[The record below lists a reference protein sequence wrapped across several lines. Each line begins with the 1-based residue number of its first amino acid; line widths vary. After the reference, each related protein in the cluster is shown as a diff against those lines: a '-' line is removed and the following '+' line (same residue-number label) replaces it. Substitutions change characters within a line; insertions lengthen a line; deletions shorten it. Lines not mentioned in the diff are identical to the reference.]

1 MDETQ
6 GIAVVGMVGRFPG
19 APDLETFWHNVSTG
33 VCSLSTF
40 GSPPAPAPRGYP
52 GGASDN
58 YVPVRGTLSGAEEF
72 DAGFFGYQPR
82 EAEATDPQQRV
93 FLESCWAALEDA
105 GYVPENFPGSIG
117 LWAGMSNNTYLHLV
131 RQNPELERTAGAMT
145 VMLGNEKDY
154 VALRVAYKLGLRGPA
169 MAQNTACSTSLV
181 AVVNAVNALQSYQC
195 DMALAGGV
203 AIYFPQEHG
212 YTVVPGSIL
221 SPDGTVHAFDEQ
233 ANGTVF
239 GSGVGVVVLKRL
251 EDALKDNDTIHAV
264 IRGAAINNDGADKA
278 GFTAPSI
285 SGQADVIAL
294 AQALAGVSADEI
306 SYVETHGTG
315 TQLGDPIEIAGLTRA
330 FRETT
335 DATQFCALGTLKP
348 NIGHLD
354 VASGVTGLIKT
365 ILALKHQQLPPA
377 IHFNKPNPKIEW
389 ATSPFFVNT
398 ELQPWRIKNAKTRIA
413 GVSSFGF
420 GGTNAHVVVEE
431 FINSPTAISPS
442 ESERWPF
449 FLTLSARSETAL
461 ESAAAN
467 LAQYLAKHPEL
478 PLADV
483 AYTLRVGRR
492 DFAHRRAVRVE
503 GSVGHSDAIAALTDK
518 KRGAWGKAL
527 ENPSLVFLF
536 PGQGSQ
542 SCGMGKILYE
552 SSSVFRAAVDECAEI
567 LRTPLGLDIRDV
579 IFGDDETALSQTA
592 ITQPALFVISYA
604 SAKFY
609 ESQGILPSAL
619 LGHSLG
625 EYVAAHLAG
634 VFSLR
639 DALIILAERARLM
652 QSLPGGAMLAVRLP
666 EAEAAPLFAKFELS
680 LAAVNGPNLCVGSGT
695 FEQIAALEATGIACK
710 RLKTSH
716 AFHSAMTEPILEA
729 FERFVAA
736 LPRNAPTRPIVSTRT
751 GTWLTEAEAISPRYW
766 AEQLRS
772 TVRFDA
778 ALSVLLDNPN
788 TVFIECGP
796 GRILTTL
803 ARQRPEKPT
812 TLTTDSNNNEDPL
825 APLWVA
831 GVSLPEPATARR
843 VSLPTYPFE
852 RQRYFAQPKINETVT
867 TPMSASSP
875 LLTLDRKPRLLAE
888 IQETLSD
895 LSGMATADI
904 AADASFSELGFD
916 SLFLTQAAQALA
928 KQFGVSIAFRQ
939 LMEDLSTPAA
949 LTGYVDGLLAPE
961 PIPQPLPASTLPAF
975 VEGGWRS
982 EGRAQP
988 GGFETLVAQQLAIM
1002 QQQLALLSGG
1012 SVTVPKIPVAPPEPS
1027 KPTLNIASAPNVPGA
1042 GSPAIGVGGGEPTG
1056 NHGPFRPIQKTA
1068 SDEFT
1073 PQQRAHLAELTEK
1086 YLAKTSKSREYTI
1099 QHRAKLSDPRAVA
1112 GFKPFWKDL
1121 VYPIVAESSK
1131 GSQIIDIDGNKYV
1144 DMTMGFGLNFF
1155 GHGPDFLIEAVKKQL
1170 EIGIEVGP
1178 QSPLAGPVAEKLCA
1192 YVGAERAIF
1201 CNTGSEA
1208 VMAAVRA
1215 ARTVTGRDKIVMFA
1229 GAYHGV
1235 HDEVLVRGNGRGK
1248 SFPIAPGIPNS
1259 AVSETIILEYGSDEA
1274 LQVIRQR
1281 AGEIAAILVEPIQS
1295 RHPELRPMEFVK
1307 TLRALASEHEIAFV
1321 FDEIVNGFR
1330 LGRRGAAGVYDIE
1343 PDMQTFGKILGAGI
1357 PVGALT
1363 GKAKFLDAFDGGQW
1377 EYGDDSFPSVGM
1389 TFFAGTFVRNPI
1401 AMAAANAVLDRLNAD
1416 PTVADRISARG
1427 EQFGARL
1434 DAVLKKWGV
1443 PFPLERF
1450 RSMFY
1455 LNTHGATTGGLLHY
1469 HLRLRSVHIWENRPS
1484 FLSTEHTDTDLDFIL
1499 EAFEQSCAA
1508 MAEGGFLTPPAPVT
1522 LPTTPQQR
1530 EVWLAAHE
1538 SETASLSYNESI
1550 GVHLD
1555 GPLDTN
1561 QLAQSLQNIVERH
1574 SALRATF
1581 SEDGTMQ
1588 TIAPTLTL
1596 DIPLTETDEPGVA
1609 ALQKEEAS
1617 RPFDLAHGP
1626 LLRARLVRVA
1636 SDRHVFLLTAH
1647 HIVCD
1652 GWSWAVLLDELAK
1665 GMAGKTLPQPYD
1677 FAQFVQ
1683 KPANNDDLSWWKA
1696 QLESAVPPLTLP
1708 TDQARPPVFTYRG
1721 DRVHRTL
1728 PESLVGPLRKFSGKQ
1743 GATLFATLFTAYET
1757 LLRRLTGQSE
1767 LVIGVPSAGQTT
1779 IETDAPLMG
1788 HAVNLLPLP
1797 LRLPEGKSFTE
1808 LLAQRK
1814 RQVLDAF
1821 DHRDCT
1827 FGTLVSALNLQRDP
1841 SRNSL
1846 VSTTFNLERTGG
1858 GDLGF
1863 VGLTSHMSKA
1873 PRVAYQFELGFN
1885 LVDDGKTIEVEA
1897 SYNSDL
1903 FTEATITRWLAHFE
1917 TLLQGILAQPESE
1930 LATLPLLAQGGLKQL
1945 QAWGDGGMIDTIE
1958 RSFAPLAELFAAQAA
1973 KTPDAIAVTDG
1984 SKSLT
1989 YTELKASADILAMQL
2004 RAAGV
2009 EAGQGVAIELPRS
2022 VETLTAVLGVLSAAA
2037 FYVPIDPA
2045 YPKERREWLQKDSG
2059 VVANICLPPSPP
2071 ASGPSPLARSS
2082 PSPLPLIASLGRG
2095 VTESLSSR
2103 ELASNRGREVG
2114 ERCEP
2119 GEMAAL
2125 LYTSGSTG
2133 EPKGVRIAQKA
2144 IARLV
2149 KDVNWLTFANQTF
2162 LLHSAF
2168 AFDATLLE
2176 IFGPLLNGGKLVV
2189 APDGPL
2195 TLAELGQCVREN
2207 NVTTLWLTAGLFHAL
2222 ADSGLSDFT
2231 GVEQLLAGGDVLSAP
2246 QLAKALRALPQT
2258 RFFNGYGPTE
2268 NTTFTCIHPITQADT
2283 EGGSIPIGKPITG
2296 TRVKI
2301 LDAARQLCPIGIV
2314 GELYTGG
2321 EGLALG
2327 YHNDPERTS
2336 EKFVVVQGERLYR
2349 TGDLARWRTDAAIE
2363 FFGRADQQVK
2373 IRGNRVELGELE
2385 AALCRLPGVRA
2396 AAALASTDTHGDR
2409 SLVAYVVGEAEP
2421 SALKQALQLSLP
2433 PYLIP
2438 SVIVSVAALPLNA
2451 SGKIDKTKLS
2461 TQPSF
2466 VEGGSAKRGTSGAG
2480 VGSGDGVGSV
2490 EFLFAEAL
2498 GLESVAPDD
2507 DFFALGGDSLK
2518 AIRLFARIE
2527 AEFGKRLPLSALF
2540 ATPTPSGIAA
2550 RLTPS
2555 TPLIS
2560 EREGSGGWVQ
2570 DSVRGTLVPLQ
2581 PNGNRAPLF
2590 LIHHVQGIVI
2600 LYRDLAK
2607 HLGDEQPVFALEAA
2621 GIDGETEPH
2630 DSIFTMAQDY
2640 AALIQKQFP
2649 DGPYRVA
2656 GFSSGGIVA
2665 LEVAR
2670 VLRSA
2675 GKVVE
2680 FVGMFDSYAP
2690 EYHRLHPEFTNP
2702 ETTAQRLAS
2711 HFSMFRKLDTKS
2723 QGEYLKGRFK
2733 KVQGRLKPVA
2743 AEEPDKA
2750 FWEALGRVRQA
2761 QEKAIHEHFP
2771 EAYEAPVTLFRALEH
2786 SGPWDEVLFWGE
2798 ALPQV
2803 ELCDVP
2809 GDHHLLIQEPFVRT
2823 LAQELTQRLAPPTLR
2838 LVKAA

>member
-1 MDETQ
+1 MDETRRMDETQ

-40 GSPPAPAPRGYP
+40 AATDDPT
-52 GGASDN
+52 

-105 GYVPENFPGSIG
+105 GYVPENYPGCIG

-169 MAQNTACSTSLV
+169 IAQNTACSTSLV

-221 SPDGTVHAFDEQ
+221 SPDGTVHAFDAQ

-335 DATQFCALGTLKP
+335 EATQFCALGTLKP

-377 IHFNKPNPKIEW
+377 IHFSKPNPKIEW

-398 ELQPWRIKNAKTRIA
+398 ELQPWRIENATTRIA

-420 GGTNAHVVVEE
+420 GGTNAHVVISEASL
-431 FINSPTAISPS
+431 SPQLPS
-442 ESERWPF
+442 NGGEM
-449 FLTLSARSETAL
+449 LCLSARSETAL

-467 LAQYLAKHPEL
+467 LAQHLAKHPEQS
-478 PLADV
+478 LADV

-492 DFAHRRAVRVE
+492 EFAHRRAVRVE
-503 GSVGHSDAIAALTDK
+503 DSAGHSDAIAALTDK

-527 ENPSLVFLF
+527 ENPALVFLF

-542 SCGMGKILYE
+542 SCGMGKSLYE
-552 SSSVFRAAVDECAEI
+552 SSSVFRAAVDECAE
-567 LRTPLGLDIRDV
+567 LLKGPLGLDIRDV
-579 IFGDDETALSQTA
+579 IFGDDEAALSQTA

-604 SAKFY
+604 SAKLF
-609 ESQGILPSAL
+609 ESQGVTPSAM

-634 VFSLR
+634 VFSLP
-639 DALIILAERARLM
+639 DALTILAERARLM

-666 EAEAAPLFAKFELS
+666 EAEAAPLFAKFDLS

-716 AFHSAMTEPILEA
+716 AFHSAMTEPILDE
-729 FERFVAA
+729 FERFVAT
-736 LPRNAPTRPIVSTRT
+736 LPRNAPTQAIVSTRT
-751 GTWLTEAEAISPRYW
+751 GTWLTESEAISPRYW

-778 ALSVLLDNPN
+778 ALSVLLETPN
-788 TVFIECGP
+788 SIFIECGP
-796 GRILTTL
+796 GRVLTTL
-803 ARQRPEKPT
+803 AKQCPEKPR
-812 TLTTDSNNNEDPL
+812 TLTTDDDPL
-825 APLWVA
+825 AQLWVA
-831 GVSLPEPATARR
+831 GVSLPEPSTARR

-867 TPMSASSP
+867 TPMSAPSP
-875 LLTLDRKPRLLAE
+875 LITLDRKPRLLAE

-895 LSGMATADI
+895 LSGMATGDI

-961 PIPQPLPASTLPAF
+961 APLAPVQRGEEITFELPRPA
-975 VEGGWRS
+975 EGGVLATTDGS
-982 EGRAQP
+982 IQA
-988 GGFETLVAQQLAIM
+988 LVAQQLAIM

-1012 SVTVPKIPVAPPEPS
+1012 GATAQTVRVAPPEPA
-1027 KPTLNIASAPNVPGA
+1027 KPTLNIASAPNVPSA
-1042 GSPAIGVGGGEPTG
+1042 RGGEPTG

-1068 SDEFT
+1068 TDEFT
-1073 PQQRAHLAELTEK
+1073 PQQREHLAELTQK

-1170 EIGIEVGP
+1170 ELGIEVGP

-1215 ARTVTGRDKIVMFA
+1215 ARTVTGRDKIVMFS

-1330 LGRRGAAGVYDIE
+1330 LGRRGAAGVYEIE

-1377 EYGDDSFPSVGM
+1377 GYGDDSFPSVGM
-1389 TFFAGTFVRNPI
+1389 TFFAGTFVRNPL
-1401 AMAAANAVLDRLNAD
+1401 AMAAANAVLERLNAD
-1416 PTVADRISARG
+1416 PTIADRISARG

-1469 HLRLRSVHIWENRPS
+1469 HLRLRNVHIWENRPS
-1484 FLSTEHTDTDLDFIL
+1484 FLSTEHTDADLDFIL
-1499 EAFEQSCAA
+1499 DAFEQSCAA
-1508 MAEGGFLTPPAPVT
+1508 MAAGGFLTPPAPVT

-1550 GVHLD
+1550 GIHLEGD
-1555 GPLDTN
+1555 LDTN
-1561 QLAQSLQNIVERH
+1561 QLTQSLQSIVERH
-1574 SALRATF
+1574 GALRATF
-1581 SEDGTMQ
+1581 SEDGTTQ

-1626 LLRARLVRVA
+1626 LLRARLVRVS

-1652 GWSWAVLLDELAK
+1652 GWSWAVLLDELTK

-1677 FAQFVQ
+1677 FAEFAQ

-1696 QLESAVPPLTLP
+1696 HLESPVPPLALP
-1708 TDQARPPVFTYRG
+1708 TDQTRPAVFTYRG
-1721 DRVHRTL
+1721 DRVHRLL
-1728 PESLVGPLRKFSGKQ
+1728 PESLVGSLRKFSGKQ

-1757 LLRRLTGQSE
+1757 LLRRLTGQNE

-1779 IETDAPLMG
+1779 IETDAPLVG
-1788 HAVNLLPLP
+1788 HAVNLLPLS
-1797 LRLPEGKSFTE
+1797 LRQAKGESFTE
-1808 LLAQRK
+1808 LLARRK
-1814 RQVLDAF
+1814 RQILDAF

-1827 FGTLVSALNLQRDP
+1827 FGTLVSALNLKRDP

-1897 SYNSDL
+1897 SYNPDL
-1903 FTEATITRWLAHFE
+1903 FTEITITRWLSHFE
-1917 TLLQGILAQPESE
+1917 TLLEGILAQPESE
-1930 LATLPLLAQGGLKQL
+1930 LAMLPLLGRDDIRQL
-1945 QAWGDGGMIDTIE
+1945 QAWGDGGTIGTTG
-1958 RSFAPLAELFAAQAA
+1958 RSFAPLAELFAEQAA
-1973 KTPDAIAVTDG
+1973 KTPTAPAVTDG
-1984 SKSLT
+1984 KKSLT
-1989 YTELKASADILAMQL
+1989 YAELKASADTLAAQL

-2009 EAGQGVAIELPRS
+2009 APGQGVAIELPRS
-2022 VETLTAVLGVLSAAA
+2022 VETITAVLGVLSAGA
-2037 FYVPIDPA
+2037 FYVPVDPA

-2059 VVANICLPPSPP
+2059 VVAAITPLGITP
-2071 ASGPSPLARSS
+2071 A
-2082 PSPLPLIASLGRG
+2082 GRG
-2095 VTESLSSR
+2095 Q
-2103 ELASNRGREVG
+2103 GGEV
-2114 ERCEP
+2114 RDQ
-2119 GEMAAL
+2119 AAL

-2149 KDVNWLTFANQTF
+2149 KDADWLAFANQTF
-2162 LLHSAF
+2162 LFHSAF

-2207 NVTTLWLTAGLFHAL
+2207 KVTTLWLTAGLFHAL

-2246 QLAKALRALPQT
+2246 QLAKALQALPQT

-2268 NTTFTCIHPITQADT
+2268 NTTFTCVHAITLTDT
-2283 EGGSIPIGKPITG
+2283 DKGSIPIGKPITG
-2296 TRVKI
+2296 TSVRI
-2301 LDAARQLCPIGIV
+2301 LDAASQPCPTGIM

-2327 YHNDPERTS
+2327 YHNDPERTA

-2349 TGDLARWRTDAAIE
+2349 TGDLARWRTNGTIE

-2385 AALCRLPGVRA
+2385 AALCRLPGVRE
-2396 AAALASTDTHGDR
+2396 AAALAPIDTHGSR
-2409 SLVAYVVGEAEP
+2409 SLVAYVVGEAQP
-2421 SALKQALQLSLP
+2421 GTLKQALQLSLP
-2433 PYLIP
+2433 PYLVP
-2438 SVIVSVAALPLNA
+2438 SVIIAVAALPLNA
-2451 SGKIDKTKLS
+2451 SGKIDKKKLS
-2461 TQPSF
+2461 THPSS
-2466 VEGGSAKRGTSGAG
+2466 VEEGAAMRGTSGAG
-2480 VGSGDGVGSV
+2480 VGSEAAVGSV
-2490 EFLFAEAL
+2490 ESLFAEAL
-2498 GLESVAPDD
+2498 GLESVGPDD

-2518 AIRLFARIE
+2518 AIRLFARIA

-2540 ATPTPSGIAA
+2540 ATPTPSGIAS
-2550 RLTPS
+2550 RLAPN
-2555 TPLIS
+2555 TPLS
-2560 EREGSGGWVQ
+2560 SPKEGAGEWVQ
-2570 DSVRGTLVPLQ
+2570 ETRDSVRGTLVPLQ
-2581 PNGNRAPLF
+2581 PNGSRAPLF
-2590 LIHHVQGIVI
+2590 LIHHVQGIVV
-2600 LYRDLAK
+2600 LYHDLAK

-2630 DSIFTMAQDY
+2630 DSILAMAQDY
-2640 AALIQKQFP
+2640 ASLIQRQFP

-2670 VLRSA
+2670 VLRNA

-2723 QGEYLKGRFK
+2723 QGEYLKGRLK
-2733 KVQGRLKPVA
+2733 KVQGRLKPA
-2743 AEEPDKA
+2743 ATEEPDKA

-2771 EAYEAPVTLFRALEH
+2771 AAYEAPVTLFRALEH
-2786 SGPWDEVLFWGE
+2786 SAPWDEELFWGE

>member
-1 MDETQ
+1 M
-6 GIAVVGMVGRFPG
+6 
-19 APDLETFWHNVSTG
+19 
-33 VCSLSTF
+33 
-40 GSPPAPAPRGYP
+40 
-52 GGASDN
+52 
-58 YVPVRGTLSGAEEF
+58 
-72 DAGFFGYQPR
+72 
-82 EAEATDPQQRV
+82 
-93 FLESCWAALEDA
+93 
-105 GYVPENFPGSIG
+105 
-117 LWAGMSNNTYLHLV
+117 
-131 RQNPELERTAGAMT
+131 
-145 VMLGNEKDY
+145 
-154 VALRVAYKLGLRGPA
+154 
-169 MAQNTACSTSLV
+169 
-181 AVVNAVNALQSYQC
+181 
-195 DMALAGGV
+195 
-203 AIYFPQEHG
+203 
-212 YTVVPGSIL
+212 
-221 SPDGTVHAFDEQ
+221 
-233 ANGTVF
+233 
-239 GSGVGVVVLKRL
+239 
-251 EDALKDNDTIHAV
+251 
-264 IRGAAINNDGADKA
+264 
-278 GFTAPSI
+278 
-285 SGQADVIAL
+285 
-294 AQALAGVSADEI
+294 
-306 SYVETHGTG
+306 
-315 TQLGDPIEIAGLTRA
+315 
-330 FRETT
+330 
-335 DATQFCALGTLKP
+335 
-348 NIGHLD
+348 
-354 VASGVTGLIKT
+354 
-365 ILALKHQQLPPA
+365 
-377 IHFNKPNPKIEW
+377 
-389 ATSPFFVNT
+389 
-398 ELQPWRIKNAKTRIA
+398 
-413 GVSSFGF
+413 
-420 GGTNAHVVVEE
+420 
-431 FINSPTAISPS
+431 
-442 ESERWPF
+442 
-449 FLTLSARSETAL
+449 
-461 ESAAAN
+461 
-467 LAQYLAKHPEL
+467 
-478 PLADV
+478 
-483 AYTLRVGRR
+483 
-492 DFAHRRAVRVE
+492 
-503 GSVGHSDAIAALTDK
+503 
-518 KRGAWGKAL
+518 
-527 ENPSLVFLF
+527 
-536 PGQGSQ
+536 
-542 SCGMGKILYE
+542 
-552 SSSVFRAAVDECAEI
+552 
-567 LRTPLGLDIRDV
+567 
-579 IFGDDETALSQTA
+579 
-592 ITQPALFVISYA
+592 
-604 SAKFY
+604 
-609 ESQGILPSAL
+609 
-619 LGHSLG
+619 
-625 EYVAAHLAG
+625 
-634 VFSLR
+634 
-639 DALIILAERARLM
+639 
-652 QSLPGGAMLAVRLP
+652 
-666 EAEAAPLFAKFELS
+666 
-680 LAAVNGPNLCVGSGT
+680 
-695 FEQIAALEATGIACK
+695 
-710 RLKTSH
+710 KTS
-716 AFHSAMTEPILEA
+716 
-729 FERFVAA
+729 
-736 LPRNAPTRPIVSTRT
+736 
-751 GTWLTEAEAISPRYW
+751 
-766 AEQLRS
+766 
-772 TVRFDA
+772 
-778 ALSVLLDNPN
+778 
-788 TVFIECGP
+788 
-796 GRILTTL
+796 
-803 ARQRPEKPT
+803 
-812 TLTTDSNNNEDPL
+812 
-825 APLWVA
+825 
-831 GVSLPEPATARR
+831 
-843 VSLPTYPFE
+843 
-852 RQRYFAQPKINETVT
+852 
-867 TPMSASSP
+867 
-875 LLTLDRKPRLLAE
+875 
-888 IQETLSD
+888 
-895 LSGMATADI
+895 
-904 AADASFSELGFD
+904 
-916 SLFLTQAAQALA
+916 
-928 KQFGVSIAFRQ
+928 
-939 LMEDLSTPAA
+939 
-949 LTGYVDGLLAPE
+949 
-961 PIPQPLPASTLPAF
+961 
-975 VEGGWRS
+975 
-982 EGRAQP
+982 
-988 GGFETLVAQQLAIM
+988 
-1002 QQQLALLSGG
+1002 
-1012 SVTVPKIPVAPPEPS
+1012 
-1027 KPTLNIASAPNVPGA
+1027 
-1042 GSPAIGVGGGEPTG
+1042 
-1056 NHGPFRPIQKTA
+1056 
-1068 SDEFT
+1068 
-1073 PQQRAHLAELTEK
+1073 
-1086 YLAKTSKSREYTI
+1086 
-1099 QHRAKLSDPRAVA
+1099 
-1112 GFKPFWKDL
+1112 
-1121 VYPIVAESSK
+1121 
-1131 GSQIIDIDGNKYV
+1131 
-1144 DMTMGFGLNFF
+1144 
-1155 GHGPDFLIEAVKKQL
+1155 
-1170 EIGIEVGP
+1170 
-1178 QSPLAGPVAEKLCA
+1178 
-1192 YVGAERAIF
+1192 
-1201 CNTGSEA
+1201 
-1208 VMAAVRA
+1208 
-1215 ARTVTGRDKIVMFA
+1215 
-1229 GAYHGV
+1229 
-1235 HDEVLVRGNGRGK
+1235 
-1248 SFPIAPGIPNS
+1248 
-1259 AVSETIILEYGSDEA
+1259 
-1274 LQVIRQR
+1274 
-1281 AGEIAAILVEPIQS
+1281 
-1295 RHPELRPMEFVK
+1295 
-1307 TLRALASEHEIAFV
+1307 
-1321 FDEIVNGFR
+1321 
-1330 LGRRGAAGVYDIE
+1330 
-1343 PDMQTFGKILGAGI
+1343 
-1357 PVGALT
+1357 
-1363 GKAKFLDAFDGGQW
+1363 
-1377 EYGDDSFPSVGM
+1377 
-1389 TFFAGTFVRNPI
+1389 
-1401 AMAAANAVLDRLNAD
+1401 
-1416 PTVADRISARG
+1416 
-1427 EQFGARL
+1427 
-1434 DAVLKKWGV
+1434 
-1443 PFPLERF
+1443 
-1450 RSMFY
+1450 
-1455 LNTHGATTGGLLHY
+1455 
-1469 HLRLRSVHIWENRPS
+1469 
-1484 FLSTEHTDTDLDFIL
+1484 
-1499 EAFEQSCAA
+1499 
-1508 MAEGGFLTPPAPVT
+1508 
-1522 LPTTPQQR
+1522 
-1530 EVWLAAHE
+1530 
-1538 SETASLSYNESI
+1538 
-1550 GVHLD
+1550 
-1555 GPLDTN
+1555 
-1561 QLAQSLQNIVERH
+1561 
-1574 SALRATF
+1574 
-1581 SEDGTMQ
+1581 
-1588 TIAPTLTL
+1588 PTLTSPPS
-1596 DIPLTETDEPGVA
+1596 PLPQAFVPHWGRGSESTSDSPFPAKNAGTLWVPGEG
-1609 ALQKEEAS
+1609 LGRGS
-1617 RPFDLAHGP
+1617 
-1626 LLRARLVRVA
+1626 
-1636 SDRHVFLLTAH
+1636 HVFLLTAH

-1885 LVDDGKTIEVEA
+1885 LVDDGKTIDVEA

-2059 VVANICLPPSPP
+2059 VVAAITSEGITP
-2071 ASGPSPLARSS
+2071 AGQ
-2082 PSPLPLIASLGRG
+2082 GHG
-2095 VTESLSSR
+2095 
-2103 ELASNRGREVG
+2103 GEVSDQ
-2114 ERCEP
+2114 
-2119 GEMAAL
+2119 AAL

>member
-1 MDETQ
+1 M
-6 GIAVVGMVGRFPG
+6 
-19 APDLETFWHNVSTG
+19 
-33 VCSLSTF
+33 
-40 GSPPAPAPRGYP
+40 
-52 GGASDN
+52 
-58 YVPVRGTLSGAEEF
+58 
-72 DAGFFGYQPR
+72 
-82 EAEATDPQQRV
+82 
-93 FLESCWAALEDA
+93 
-105 GYVPENFPGSIG
+105 
-117 LWAGMSNNTYLHLV
+117 
-131 RQNPELERTAGAMT
+131 
-145 VMLGNEKDY
+145 
-154 VALRVAYKLGLRGPA
+154 
-169 MAQNTACSTSLV
+169 
-181 AVVNAVNALQSYQC
+181 
-195 DMALAGGV
+195 
-203 AIYFPQEHG
+203 
-212 YTVVPGSIL
+212 
-221 SPDGTVHAFDEQ
+221 
-233 ANGTVF
+233 
-239 GSGVGVVVLKRL
+239 
-251 EDALKDNDTIHAV
+251 
-264 IRGAAINNDGADKA
+264 
-278 GFTAPSI
+278 
-285 SGQADVIAL
+285 
-294 AQALAGVSADEI
+294 
-306 SYVETHGTG
+306 
-315 TQLGDPIEIAGLTRA
+315 
-330 FRETT
+330 
-335 DATQFCALGTLKP
+335 
-348 NIGHLD
+348 
-354 VASGVTGLIKT
+354 
-365 ILALKHQQLPPA
+365 
-377 IHFNKPNPKIEW
+377 
-389 ATSPFFVNT
+389 
-398 ELQPWRIKNAKTRIA
+398 
-413 GVSSFGF
+413 
-420 GGTNAHVVVEE
+420 
-431 FINSPTAISPS
+431 
-442 ESERWPF
+442 
-449 FLTLSARSETAL
+449 
-461 ESAAAN
+461 
-467 LAQYLAKHPEL
+467 
-478 PLADV
+478 
-483 AYTLRVGRR
+483 
-492 DFAHRRAVRVE
+492 
-503 GSVGHSDAIAALTDK
+503 
-518 KRGAWGKAL
+518 
-527 ENPSLVFLF
+527 
-536 PGQGSQ
+536 
-542 SCGMGKILYE
+542 
-552 SSSVFRAAVDECAEI
+552 
-567 LRTPLGLDIRDV
+567 
-579 IFGDDETALSQTA
+579 
-592 ITQPALFVISYA
+592 
-604 SAKFY
+604 
-609 ESQGILPSAL
+609 
-619 LGHSLG
+619 
-625 EYVAAHLAG
+625 
-634 VFSLR
+634 
-639 DALIILAERARLM
+639 
-652 QSLPGGAMLAVRLP
+652 
-666 EAEAAPLFAKFELS
+666 
-680 LAAVNGPNLCVGSGT
+680 
-695 FEQIAALEATGIACK
+695 
-710 RLKTSH
+710 
-716 AFHSAMTEPILEA
+716 
-729 FERFVAA
+729 
-736 LPRNAPTRPIVSTRT
+736 
-751 GTWLTEAEAISPRYW
+751 
-766 AEQLRS
+766 
-772 TVRFDA
+772 
-778 ALSVLLDNPN
+778 
-788 TVFIECGP
+788 
-796 GRILTTL
+796 
-803 ARQRPEKPT
+803 
-812 TLTTDSNNNEDPL
+812 
-825 APLWVA
+825 
-831 GVSLPEPATARR
+831 
-843 VSLPTYPFE
+843 
-852 RQRYFAQPKINETVT
+852 
-867 TPMSASSP
+867 
-875 LLTLDRKPRLLAE
+875 
-888 IQETLSD
+888 
-895 LSGMATADI
+895 
-904 AADASFSELGFD
+904 
-916 SLFLTQAAQALA
+916 
-928 KQFGVSIAFRQ
+928 
-939 LMEDLSTPAA
+939 
-949 LTGYVDGLLAPE
+949 
-961 PIPQPLPASTLPAF
+961 
-975 VEGGWRS
+975 
-982 EGRAQP
+982 
-988 GGFETLVAQQLAIM
+988 
-1002 QQQLALLSGG
+1002 
-1012 SVTVPKIPVAPPEPS
+1012 
-1027 KPTLNIASAPNVPGA
+1027 
-1042 GSPAIGVGGGEPTG
+1042 
-1056 NHGPFRPIQKTA
+1056 
-1068 SDEFT
+1068 
-1073 PQQRAHLAELTEK
+1073 
-1086 YLAKTSKSREYTI
+1086 
-1099 QHRAKLSDPRAVA
+1099 
-1112 GFKPFWKDL
+1112 
-1121 VYPIVAESSK
+1121 VAESSK

-1170 EIGIEVGP
+1170 ELGIEVGP

-1215 ARTVTGRDKIVMFA
+1215 ARTVTGRDKIVMFS

-1295 RHPELRPMEFVK
+1295 RHPELRPIEFVQ
-1307 TLRALASEHEIAFV
+1307 TLRSLASEHEIAFV

-1416 PTVADRISARG
+1416 PTIADRISARG
-1427 EQFGARL
+1427 EQFGVRL

-1469 HLRLRSVHIWENRPS
+1469 HLRLRNVHIWENRPS

-1550 GVHLD
+1550 GVHFE

-1561 QLAQSLQNIVERH
+1561 QLTQSLQNIVERH
-1574 SALRATF
+1574 GALRATF
-1581 SEDGTMQ
+1581 SEDGTTQ

-1596 DIPLTETDEPGVA
+1596 DIPLTETDELGVA

-1626 LLRARLVRVA
+1626 LLRARLVRVSQPLPPA
-1636 SDRHVFLLTAH
+1636 PSPGQSFLIGEGGETKAPFPAKNAGTLWVPGEGLGRGSHVFLLTAH

-1665 GMAGKTLPQPYD
+1665 GMAGKILPQPYD
-1677 FAQFVQ
+1677 FAEFAQ
-1683 KPANNDDLSWWKA
+1683 KPINNDDLTWWKA
-1696 QLESAVPPLTLP
+1696 HLESTVPPLALP
-1708 TDQARPPVFTYRG
+1708 TDQARPAVFTYRG
-1721 DRVHRTL
+1721 DRVHRVL

-1743 GATLFATLFTAYET
+1743 GTTLFAMLFTAYET

-1767 LVIGVPSAGQTT
+1767 LVMGVPSAGQTT
-1779 IETDAPLMG
+1779 IETDAPVMG

-1797 LRLPEGKSFTE
+1797 LRVPEGKSFTE

-1814 RQVLDAF
+1814 RQILDAF

-1897 SYNSDL
+1897 SYNTDL

-1930 LATLPLLAQGGLKQL
+1930 LTTLPLLSHGDVKQL
-1945 QAWGDGGMIDTIE
+1945 QAWGDGGTIGTIE
-1958 RSFAPLAELFAAQAA
+1958 RSFAPLAEIFAVQVT
-1973 KTPDAIAVTDG
+1973 KTPDALAVTDG
-1984 SKSLT
+1984 KKSLT
-1989 YTELKASADILAMQL
+1989 YAELKASADTLAAQL

-2009 EAGQGVAIELPRS
+2009 EPGQGVAIELSRS
-2022 VETLTAVLGVLSAAA
+2022 VETITAVLGVLSAGA

-2045 YPKERREWLQKDSG
+2045 YPKERREWLQKNSG
-2059 VVANICLPPSPP
+2059 AVAAITPLGITP
-2071 ASGPSPLARSS
+2071 A
-2082 PSPLPLIASLGRG
+2082 GRG
-2095 VTESLSSR
+2095 QGGGVR
-2103 ELASNRGREVG
+2103 DQ
-2114 ERCEP
+2114 
-2119 GEMAAL
+2119 AAL

-2149 KDVNWLTFANQTF
+2149 KDADWLKFANQTF
-2162 LLHSAF
+2162 LFHSAF

-2207 NVTTLWLTAGLFHAL
+2207 TVTTLWLTAGLFHAL

-2231 GVEQLLAGGDVLSAP
+2231 GVEQLLAGGDVLCAP

-2268 NTTFTCIHPITQADT
+2268 NTTFTCVHPITEADT
-2283 EGGSIPIGKPITG
+2283 KGGSIPIGKPITG
-2296 TRVKI
+2296 TRVRI
-2301 LDAARQLCPIGIV
+2301 LDAARQLCPIGII

-2327 YHNDPERTS
+2327 YHNDPERTA

-2349 TGDLARWRTDAAIE
+2349 TGDLARWRTDGTIE

-2385 AALCRLPGVRA
+2385 AALCRLPGVRE
-2396 AAALASTDTHGDR
+2396 AAALAPTDTHGDR

-2421 SALKQALQLSLP
+2421 VALKQALQLSLP

-2461 TQPSF
+2461 TQPSL
-2466 VEGGSAKRGTSGAG
+2466 VKGGSALRGTSGAG
-2480 VGSGDGVGSV
+2480 VGSSGAGVGSEAAVGSV
-2490 EFLFAEAL
+2490 ESLFAEAL

-2560 EREGSGGWVQ
+2560 EREGAGGWVR
-2570 DSVRGTLVPLQ
+2570 DSVRGTLVPIQ
-2581 PNGNRAPLF
+2581 ANGSRAPLF
-2590 LIHHVQGIVI
+2590 LIHHVQGIVV
-2600 LYRDLAK
+2600 LYHDLAK

-2630 DSIFTMAQDY
+2630 DSILAMAQDY
-2640 AALIQKQFP
+2640 ASLIQKQFP

-2723 QGEYLKGRFK
+2723 QGEYLKGRLK

-2743 AEEPDKA
+2743 TEEPDKA

-2771 EAYEAPVTLFRALEH
+2771 EVYEAPVTLFRALEH
-2786 SGPWDEVLFWGE
+2786 GAPWDEGLFWGE
-2798 ALPQV
+2798 ALPQL